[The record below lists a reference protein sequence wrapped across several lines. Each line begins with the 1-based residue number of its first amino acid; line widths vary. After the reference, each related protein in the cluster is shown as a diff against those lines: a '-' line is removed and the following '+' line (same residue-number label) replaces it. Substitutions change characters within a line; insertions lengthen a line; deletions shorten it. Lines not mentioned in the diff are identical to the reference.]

1 MNPAPRQP
9 HLLLLLLA
17 SFLLFTSSYP
27 VDLAFRWTDPVEGM
41 ICGIVHVIICGPV
54 WLFFGLPFGIMIH
67 LMCRSLGW
75 HRIRTLGILMPGIAA
90 HVWVIACLLLF
101 PTTPAGRFRE
111 STGTDLP
118 ASIRELRADLSGG
131 SGLSDPEYIFYFR
144 CRPEDTEELIR
155 TLRLAPAPFDED
167 LLTAPVDKS
176 WPDPATW
183 PGSRIYRGGPEDGSW
198 WYYLRTDATR
208 EQVYFLSG
216 HS

>member
-9 HLLLLLLA
+9 DLLLLLA
-17 SFLLFTSSYP
+17 ASFFLFTSSYP
-27 VDLAFRWTDPVEGM
+27 V
-41 ICGIVHVIICGPV
+41 
-54 WLFFGLPFGIMIH
+54 
-67 LMCRSLGW
+67 
-75 HRIRTLGILMPGIAA
+75 
-90 HVWVIACLLLF
+90 
-101 PTTPAGRFRE
+101 
-111 STGTDLP
+111 
-118 ASIRELRADLSGG
+118 ELRADLSGG

-155 TLRLAPAPFDED
+155 TLRLAPDPFDED